1 MGLQRDRLNLVTEQQ
16 QQINQSSQITPE
28 DPKYCICY
36 KISKDSTFS
45 ENEMHVDMEVFF
57 LKEILK
63 VSAQAIRIRI

>member
-16 QQINQSSQITPE
+16 QKINQSSQNYSE

-45 ENEMHVDMEVFF
+45 ENEMHVDMEVIF
-57 LKEILK
+57 LKEILN
-63 VSAQAIRIRI
+63 VSAQVIEI